1 MVEYQVQLNLGNEY
15 IGSEKSISV
24 NEVVKTVDS
33 NVLAHHI
40 HMHNALIPEQVASSV
55 LENFSVVAA
64 EMMAMGMAIQFKNGQ
79 DVVLRIYPDVKVK
92 DGNINLERAK
102 QLDPTVTDLTMENAA
117 ALVDKAGVV
126 VRVKAESQSKFT
138 ELFKA
143 QKPSLERV
151 AVVQKDKIT
160 KDGSI
165 ASSEN
170 SGSNSGSVAPS
181 TNEGG
186 SNSNDEPGGDDH

>member
-1 MVEYQVQLNLGNEY
+1 
-15 IGSEKSISV
+15 
-24 NEVVKTVDS
+24 
-33 NVLAHHI
+33 
-40 HMHNALIPEQVASSV
+40 
-55 LENFSVVAA
+55 
-64 EMMAMGMAIQFKNGQ
+64 MMAMGMAIQFKNGQ